1 MQQSFDYII
10 VGAGAAG
17 CILASRLSEDSDV
30 SVLLV
35 EAGGTDKNP
44 IITMPGALP
53 FVYQNKNIQWNIQ
66 SGPEPFLDNRT
77 IDEKSGKILGGS
89 TSINAMIYNRGN
101 PMDYEGWAAT
111 GLTDWKFSEVLPYFR
126 KMETFEDGPNDWRG
140 GDGPMQITRAKAAHK
155 LFDVFI
161 ESGRQAG
168 FELTPDHNAYKQEGM
183 HIAQSFIY
191 NGVRWSSPKAYL
203 YPVLHRN
210 NLQLLKNAMVNRVI
224 VENGQAL
231 GIEVAVKGGE
241 AKILANREVIISAGA
256 MNSPKLLMLSGIG
269 DPTELAEHGIAVRAA
284 TPQVGKNLQNHPGVD
299 IQFST
304 RYQDS
309 LTSQVSWWKKP
320 LIGAQWLF
328 LRSGLGAGNFFEAG
342 AFLRTRDNVDF
353 PNMQYEFLPLTRVI
367 KRGKLVP
374 IPGYQ
379 FWMDLSRPLSR
390 GQIKLK
396 SANPMDNPSVVFN
409 TYQEHQDLKDL
420 VDGVKLARDI
430 ARQSAWDK
438 FRGEELN
445 PGSGVKTDEELAQF
459 VKARTGTSYH
469 PSGACRMGVDDEAVV
484 DSEGRVKTV
493 KNLRVV
499 DASIMPLV
507 ITGNLNAAVMMMA
520 EKIADAIKGKKLPT
534 STASFYF
541 RAGK

>member
-1 MQQSFDYII
+1 MIQSFDYVI

-17 CILASRLSEDSDV
+17 CILANRLSEDEGV
-30 SVLLV
+30 TVLLV
-35 EAGGTDKNP
+35 EAGGSDKNP

-66 SGPEPFLDNRT
+66 SGPEPHLDNRM
-77 IDEKSGKILGGS
+77 IDEKSGKVIGGS

-101 PMDYEGWAAT
+101 PMDYEGWAKI
-111 GLTDWKFSEVLPYFR
+111 GLTDWKFADVLPYFR
-126 KMETFEDGPNDWRG
+126 KMETFEDGPDDWRG
-140 GDGPMQITRAKAAHK
+140 GDGPLQITRAKAEHK

-168 FELTPDHNAYKQEGM
+168 FDLTPDHNGFKQEGM
-183 HIAQSFIY
+183 HIAQSFISK
-191 NGVRWSSPKAYL
+191 GVRWSSPKAYL
-203 YPVLHRN
+203 YPVLHRK
-210 NLQLLKNAMVNRVI
+210 NLHLLKNAMVNRVV
-224 VENGQAL
+224 VENG
-231 GIEVAVKGGE
+231 VAVGIQIASKSGSE
-241 AKILANREVIISAGA
+241 KVLANKEVIVSAGA

-269 DPTELAEHGIAVRAA
+269 HPDELAEHGIPVTAA
-284 TPQVGKNLQNHPGVD
+284 TPEVGKNLQNHPGVD

-304 RYQDS
+304 KYEYS
-309 LTSQVSWWKKP
+309 LTSKVGWYQKP

-328 LRSGLGAGNFFEAG
+328 MRNGLGASNFFEAG

-390 GQIKLK
+390 GQITLK
-396 SANPMDNPSVVFN
+396 SANPAENPSVIFN
-409 TYQEHQDLKDL
+409 TYEERQDLQDL
-420 VDGVKLARDI
+420 VDGVKLAREI

-445 PGSGVKTDEELAQF
+445 PGSGVQSDAELAAF

-469 PSGACRMGVDDEAVV
+469 PSGACRMGIDEKAVV
-484 DSEGRVKTV
+484 DSQGRVKTV
-493 KNLRVV
+493 QNMRVV

-520 EKIADAIKGKKLPT
+520 EKIADAIKGKKLPE
-534 STASFYF
+534 SNAHFFYQ
-541 RAGK
+541 AKL

>member
-1 MQQSFDYII
+1 MKQTFDYVI

-17 CILASRLSEDSDV
+17 CILAARLSEDADV

-35 EAGGTDKNP
+35 EAGGSDKNP

-66 SGPEPFLDNRT
+66 SGPEPHLDNRM
-77 IDEKSGKILGGS
+77 IDEKSGKLIGGS

-101 PMDYEGWAAT
+101 PMDYEGWASA
-111 GLTDWKFSEVLPYFR
+111 GLTDWKFADVLPYFK
-126 KMETFEDGPNDWRG
+126 KMETFADGPDDWRG
-140 GDGPMQITRAKAAHK
+140 GDGPMHINRAQAAHK

-161 ESGRQAG
+161 ESGQQAG
-168 FELTPDHNAYKQEGM
+168 FDLTPDHNGFKQEGM
-183 HIAQSFIY
+183 HIAQTFIHK
-191 NGVRWSSPKAYL
+191 GVRWSSPKAYL
-203 YPVLHRN
+203 YPVLHRK
-210 NLQLLKNAMVNRVI
+210 NLQLLKNAMVNKVV
-224 VENGQAL
+224 VENGAAV
-231 GIEVAVKGGE
+231 GIEVATKSGNE
-241 AKILANREVIISAGA
+241 KIFADKEVIVSAGA
-256 MNSPKLLMLSGIG
+256 MNSPKILMLSGIG
-269 DPTELAEHGIAVRAA
+269 DPKELAEHGIDVTAA

-304 RYQDS
+304 RYEHS
-309 LTSQVSWWKKP
+309 LTSKVGWWQKP
-320 LIGAQWLF
+320 LIGAEWLLF
-328 LRSGLGAGNFFEAG
+328 RKGLGASNFFEGG
-342 AFLRTRDNVDF
+342 AFLRTRDSVDF
-353 PNMQYEFLPLTRVI
+353 PNMQYEFLPLTRII
-367 KRGKLVP
+367 KNGKLVP

-396 SANPMDNPSVVFN
+396 SANPNENPSVIFN
-409 TYQEHQDLKDL
+409 TYQERQDLIDL
-420 VDGVKLARDI
+420 VDGVKLAREI

-445 PGSGVKTDEELAQF
+445 PGSGVKTDEELASF

-469 PSGACRMGVDDEAVV
+469 PSGACRMGVDDQAVV

-493 KNLRVV
+493 RNMRVV

-520 EKIADAIKGKKLPT
+520 EKIADSIKGKKLPA
-534 STASFYF
+534 STASFYY
-541 RAGK
+541 KK

>member
-1 MQQSFDYII
+1 MKPVFDYVI

-17 CILASRLSEDSDV
+17 CILASRLSEDPDV

-35 EAGGTDKNP
+35 EAGGSDKNP

-66 SGPEPFLDNRT
+66 SGPEPHLDNRT
-77 IDEKSGKILGGS
+77 IDEKAGKVIGGS

-101 PMDYEGWAAT
+101 PMDYEGWAAI
-111 GLTDWKFSEVLPYFR
+111 GLSDWKFANLLPYFR
-126 KMETFEDGPNDWRG
+126 KMETFEDGPDDWRG
-140 GDGPMQITRAKAAHK
+140 GEGPLQITRCKAEHK

-161 ESGRQAG
+161 ESGHQAG
-168 FELTPDHNAYKQEGM
+168 FELTPDHNGFKQEGM

-191 NGVRWSSPKAYL
+191 KGVRWSSPKAYL
-203 YPVLHRN
+203 YPVLHRK
-210 NLQLLKNAMVNRVI
+210 NLHLMKNAMVNRV
-224 VENGQAL
+224 VVANGTAT
-231 GIEVAVKGGE
+231 GIEVATKGGNE
-241 AKILANREVIISAGA
+241 KVLANREVIVSAGA

-269 DPTELAEHGIAVRAA
+269 DPTELAKHGIAVTAA
-284 TPQVGKNLQNHPGVD
+284 VSEVGKNLQNHPGVD
-299 IQFST
+299 IQFAT
-304 RYQDS
+304 KYEHS
-309 LTSQVSWWKKP
+309 LTSKVNWYQKP
-320 LIGAQWLF
+320 LIGAEWLL
-328 LRSGLGAGNFFEAG
+328 LRKGLGASNFFEAG

-353 PNMQYEFLPLTRVI
+353 PNMQYEFLPLTRII
-367 KRGKLVP
+367 KKGKLVP

-396 SANPMDNPSVVFN
+396 SANPLESPSVVFN
-409 TYQEHQDLKDL
+409 TYEEKQDLQDL
-420 VDGVKLARDI
+420 VDGVKLAREI

-445 PGSGVKTDEELAQF
+445 PGSAVQSDQDLARF

-469 PSGACRMGVDDEAVV
+469 PSGSCRMGVDSDAVV
-484 DSEGRVKTV
+484 DSEGRVNAV
-493 KNLRVV
+493 KNMRVV

-520 EKIADAIKGKKLPT
+520 EKIADSIKGKKLP
-534 STASFYF
+534 SSNAEFYYQP
-541 RAGK
+541 